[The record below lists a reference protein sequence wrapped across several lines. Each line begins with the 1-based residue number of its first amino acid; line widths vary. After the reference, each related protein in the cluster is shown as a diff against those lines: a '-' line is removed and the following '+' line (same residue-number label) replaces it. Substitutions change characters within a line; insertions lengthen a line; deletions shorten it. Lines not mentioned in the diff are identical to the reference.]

1 MEITQS
7 DRERIE
13 AAVKEAEGKTSG
25 EIVPLVVER
34 SGAYDSLRPRATL
47 LGAML
52 GALVGLVGLG
62 VQIPS
67 ADSFDYT
74 LELSLEL
81 LLFAI
86 APVLIGGALLGLLST
101 KSSALLRLLLP
112 PSTVDDALKAR
123 AQQAFLEHEIFNTRD
138 RTGILIMVSLDEHR
152 VTVLAD
158 AGINQKVET
167 STWDECVDLVLAGI
181 KKGNFGEGMADAVR
195 RCGDIVTEAGFTIRE
210 DDTNEL
216 SDSLK
221 VEV

>member
-52 GALVGLVGLG
+52 GALVGLVGLS

-67 ADSFDYT
+67 ADSFDT

-158 AGINQKVET
+158 AGINQKVDT

>member
-1 MEITQS
+1 MEITQR
-7 DRERIE
+7 DREQIE

-34 SGAYDSLRPRATL
+34 SSGYDSLRPRATL
-47 LGAML
+47 LGATF
-52 GALVGLVGLG
+52 GALVGLAYIVA
-62 VQIPS
+62 QIPS
-67 ADSFDYT
+67 ADSFDT
-74 LELSLEL
+74 LTVSLEL

-86 APVLIGGALLGLLST
+86 APVLIGGALFGILLA

-112 PSTVDDALKAR
+112 PSTVDEALKAR

-138 RTGILIMVSLDEHR
+138 RTGILIMVSLAEHR

-158 AGINQKVET
+158 AGINQKVDP

-181 KKGNFGEGMADAVR
+181 KNGKFGEGMADAVK
-195 RCGDIVTEAGFTIRE
+195 RCGDIVTDAGFEIRE

-216 SDSLK
+216 SDALK
-221 VEV
+221 VEA